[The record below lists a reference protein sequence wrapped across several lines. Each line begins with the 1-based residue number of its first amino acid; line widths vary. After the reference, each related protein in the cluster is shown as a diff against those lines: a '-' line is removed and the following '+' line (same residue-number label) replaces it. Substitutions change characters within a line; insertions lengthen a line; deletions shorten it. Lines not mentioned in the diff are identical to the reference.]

1 VSDIPGDFPLRK
13 YVVERRELINDGGSM
28 IVAPGG
34 RIIAGP
40 VTGEE
45 AILYADLSLDEVLG
59 SHLKL
64 DPAGH
69 YSRGSILSLRHNKER
84 LDRGGS

>member
-1 VSDIPGDFPLRK
+1 
-13 YVVERRELINDGGSM
+13 M
-28 IVAPGG
+28 IAAPGG

-40 VTGEE
+40 VTCEE
-45 AILYADLSLDEVLG
+45 AIPYADLSLDEVLG

-69 YSRGSILSLRHNKER
+69 YSRGSILGLTHNKER

>member
-1 VSDIPGDFPLRK
+1 
-13 YVVERRELINDGGSM
+13 
-28 IVAPGG
+28 
-34 RIIAGP
+34 
-40 VTGEE
+40 
-45 AILYADLSLDEVLG
+45 LG